1 MASSRRT
8 LLVGI
13 GLVGLLGAVFVA
25 GLLVAPRSRAD
36 VELTV
41 DPAMSK
47 GAAQARVTIVEFSDY
62 Q

>member
-13 GLVGLLGAVFVA
+13 ALA
-25 GLLVAPRSRAD
+25 GLLAAIFVGGLLMAPRTRAD

-47 GAAQARVTIVEFSDY
+47 GPAQAGVTIVEFSDY

>member
-8 LLVGI
+8 LVVGV
-13 GLVGLLGAVFVA
+13 GLAGLLGVIFVS
-25 GLLVAPRSRAD
+25 GLLLAPRTRAD